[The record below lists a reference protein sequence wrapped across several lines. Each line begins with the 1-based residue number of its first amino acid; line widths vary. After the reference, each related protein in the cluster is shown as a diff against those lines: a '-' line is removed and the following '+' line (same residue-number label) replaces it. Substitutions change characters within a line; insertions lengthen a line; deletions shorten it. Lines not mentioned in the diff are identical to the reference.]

1 MKNEVYMISNDM
13 NKELNSQIE
22 NIENEIEQENKSIL
36 KNKSLLKKVKR
47 NLKNKYTFLLI
58 NNIFVLYTIF
68 LTCSLSSS
76 VLFKIIFMLL
86 CSGTF
91 TVFFQSLAVS
101 RYGTFSENNKRK
113 NDIPFELAASNE
125 KIKVLEENLEII
137 KENMKSNEVEDFN
150 EQEYDQSLI
159 MYPERDSVI
168 RIDNYMTSGSK
179 IKKMNLNHKYRE
191 TTK

>member
-1 MKNEVYMISNDM
+1 MNNDM
-13 NKELNSQIE
+13 NITLNEQKIS
-22 NIENEIEQENKSIL
+22 IENEIEQENKNIL

-76 VLFKIIFMLL
+76 VLFKMIFMLL

-91 TVFFQSLAVS
+91 TAFFQSLAVS
-101 RYGTFSENNKRK
+101 RYGTFSENNKSK
-113 NDIPFELAASNE
+113 KDIPFELATSNE

-137 KENMKSNEVEDFN
+137 KENMKSNETEDYN

-159 MYPERDSVI
+159 MYPERDSVV
-168 RIDNYMTSGSK
+168 RIDNYMTSGPK
-179 IKKMNLNHKYRE
+179 IKKMHLKHKYRG